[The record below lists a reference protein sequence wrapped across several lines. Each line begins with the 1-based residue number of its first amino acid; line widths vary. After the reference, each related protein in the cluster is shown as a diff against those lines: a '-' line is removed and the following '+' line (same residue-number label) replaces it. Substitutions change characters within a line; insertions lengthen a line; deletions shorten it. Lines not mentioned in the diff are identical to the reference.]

1 MRNLKPSDAAMRRE
15 RFVSELSAGPA
26 PSPSLGAR
34 IEEISGFESVPR
46 ATRSSKPTSGRRA
59 PSGIALIA
67 GSAALLT
74 IVLCV
79 ALLPRALC

>member
-15 RFVSELSAGPA
+15 RFVSELSAAPA

-34 IEEISGFESVPR
+34 IEEISGFESVPPP
-46 ATRSSKPTSGRRA
+46 RSSKPTSGRRA
-59 PSGIALIA
+59 SSGIALIA
-67 GSAALLT
+67 GSVALLT

-79 ALLPRALC
+79 ALLPRALG